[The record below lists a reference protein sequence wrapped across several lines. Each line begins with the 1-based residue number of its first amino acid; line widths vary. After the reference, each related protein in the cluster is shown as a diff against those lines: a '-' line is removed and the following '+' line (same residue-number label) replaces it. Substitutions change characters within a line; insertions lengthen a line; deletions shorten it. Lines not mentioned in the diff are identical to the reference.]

1 MGKLQY
7 NSIASDKLI
16 DIKISGSFYTKL
28 IDLSIKLSQSKS
40 TEEFKKT
47 LDDLAKGEPE
57 TDLYSLN
64 ISVILAIIF
73 EIEKCAKEQ
82 GKTHVVEVEEEV
94 LKST

>member
-7 NSIASDKLI
+7 NTIANDQLV

-28 IDLSIKLSQSKS
+28 MDLSIRLSQSKS
-40 TEEFKKT
+40 PEELKKT
-47 LDDLAKGEPE
+47 LDALATGEPE

-64 ISVILAIIF
+64 LSVVLAILL

-82 GKTHVVEVEEEV
+82 GKTHLVEIEEP
-94 LKST
+94 TT